1 MVFLCQFYGESEML
15 GFICGVLTGLFMAT
29 LILVLIRNKN
39 TSKKRGV
46 LGKKRSTTVNMMDW
60 DEKRIDVIGTNGNDG
75 LHY

>member
-1 MVFLCQFYGESEML
+1 ML

-39 TSKKRGV
+39 TYKKRGV